1 MSHRWTPEQ
10 IEALRRLYP
19 DFEASVV
26 AKVIGRSTR
35 SVHQMAG
42 KLGLSKSE
50 AFQAAYRERQA
61 MRARADPRVRQNQF
75 PKGLQPWNK
84 GKAGSTGTHP
94 NCRAHQFKPGN
105 APHTTLP
112 LGSYRINTDGHLQQ
126 KVSAE
131 SGNNSKRWRNVAEL
145 VWCAAHGPV
154 PPKHIVV
161 FKPGMG
167 TNRLE
172 LITLDR
178 VECISLAENMRRN
191 SWRTRYPE
199 LASLVQL
206 KGAVARQVNRINR
219 SAREA
224 MEKAA

>member
-26 AKVIGRSTR
+26 AKVIGRTTK
-35 SVHQMAG
+35 SVHEKA
-42 KLGLSKSE
+42 KVLGLSKSE
-50 AFQAAYRERQA
+50 AFKAAYPARQA
-61 MRARADPRVRQNQF
+61 MRARVDPRVRQNQF

-112 LGSYRINTDGHLQQ
+112 LGSYRINPDGHLQQ
-126 KVSAE
+126 KVSAA
-131 SGNNSKRWRNVAEL
+131 SGSNSKRWRNVAEL

-161 FKPGMG
+161 FKPG
-167 TNRLE
+167 TATRVLQE
-172 LITLDR
+172 ITLDR
-178 VECISLAENMRRN
+178 LECISLAENMRRN

-199 LASLVQL
+199 LAGLVQL
-206 KGAVARQVNRINR
+206 KGAMSRQVNRINR
-219 SAREA
+219 TAREA
-224 MEKAA
+224 MENAS